1 MYYIYCGAFIKFLFF
16 PLHIKYIFEF
26 KFSKNM
32 KIKAEDDN
40 KLISIKF
47 KFGAYIYISYYNK
60 VNIYICIY
68 INLQNI
74 KNINKIFFLFFNY
87 Y

>member
-40 KLISIKF
+40 KFINIKF
-47 KFGAYIYISYYNK
+47 EFGAFIYISYYNK
-60 VNIYICIY
+60 FYI
-68 INLQNI
+68 
-74 KNINKIFFLFFNY
+74 
-87 Y
+87 